1 MRRLFIL
8 ALTPL
13 VLSACA
19 TVPQFTPQTLEGAR
33 CKMDCVDRSWGIL
46 GISYSRCL
54 EACTDLDRL
63 YQARLAMPR

>member
-8 ALTPL
+8 ALTPF

-19 TVPQFTPQTLEGAR
+19 AAPQFTPQTLEGAR

-63 YQARLAMPR
+63 YQARLAISR